1 MYGLELVFSFR
12 ADLRAFSIFL
22 FSSAKEETA
31 DEKRIHDFESLGKV
45 VDCVS
50 GTSNLDRHSIQ
61 KKYGTQI
68 WSTLNHSKKEQEQ
81 ERKC

>member
-1 MYGLELVFSFR
+1 M
-12 ADLRAFSIFL
+12 
-22 FSSAKEETA
+22 K
-31 DEKRIHDFESLGKV
+31 KRIYDFESLGKV

-81 ERKC
+81 ERKCLSISFLKCLIGGTLREFFFSLRAK